1 MLCLRAIHLESPS
14 FCLRGNVAS
23 RRIWKTKHTQFNIKI
38 LLHQIFHLN
47 SFHSTQLLQSVVSAG
62 SACVCVLFQLRT
74 DVHLLDLCHFW
85 VVFPALPSE
94 SESGWVVSHSLWP
107 HGLYSPWNS
116 PGQNAGVG
124 SLSLLQRTFPTQES
138 NPDLSKWQAD
148 SLPAEPQRKPKNTGV
163 SSLSLLQQI
172 FPTQESNW
180 DLLHCRQILYQLSY
194 QGSSKPITKDRQ

>member
-94 SESGWVVSHSLWP
+94 SESGLVVSHSLWP

-124 SLSLLQRTFPTQES
+124 SLSLLQGTFSTQGL
-138 NPDLSKWQAD
+138 NP
-148 SLPAEPQRKPKNTGV
+148 G
-163 SSLSLLQQI
+163 
-172 FPTQESNW
+172 
-180 DLLHCRQILYQLSY
+180 LLHCRQNLYQLNQ
-194 QGSSKPITKDRQ
+194 QGSLSMARLNSGPCCTLSWGSLLLTEVVTICKDKSSRVTPTH

>member
-124 SLSLLQRTFPTQES
+124 SLSLLQGTFSTQGL
-138 NPDLSKWQAD
+138 NP
-148 SLPAEPQRKPKNTGV
+148 G
-163 SSLSLLQQI
+163 
-172 FPTQESNW
+172 
-180 DLLHCRQILYQLSY
+180 LLHCRQNLYQLSQ
-194 QGSSKPITKDRQ
+194 QGSLSMARLNSGPCCTLSWGSLLLTEVVTICKDKSSRVTPTH